1 MKEIDMV
8 SSPRKIYLVRHA
20 ESAWN
25 SERRVQ
31 GTALQVALSPM
42 GRAQALLLGGRLRA
56 LPLEAVYS
64 SDARRTLETARLA
77 LGEDFP
83 VRISEEIRELSL
95 GEWEGKLISDLRDE
109 DPEKL
114 EAWYRKPSTVR
125 LERGEDLVRFRKRV
139 VSFMDGKA
147 ASGAGDVAV
156 ITHGGVICIYLT
168 HILGMHLDDLWSF
181 SLPNASITTVVLD
194 FKPRLRSFGDTS
206 HLDASALGL
215 DGMPAP
221 L

>member
-1 MKEIDMV
+1 MT
-8 SSPRKIYLVRHA
+8 SLPRKIHLVRHA

-25 SERRVQ
+25 LERRVQ
-31 GTALQVALSPM
+31 GTALDVALSPT
-42 GRAQALLLGGRLRA
+42 GREQAKLLGRRLRA

-64 SDARRTLETARLA
+64 SDAGRTLETARLA
-77 LGEDFP
+77 LGEGFP
-83 VRISEEIRELSL
+83 LRISEEIRELSL
-95 GEWEGKLISDLRDE
+95 GEWEGRLIEDLRSAE
-109 DPEKL
+109 PAKL
-114 EAWYRKPSTVR
+114 DAWYRRPSTVR
-125 LERGEDLVRFRKRV
+125 LERGEDLARFRKRV
-139 VSFMDGKA
+139 VSFMDA
-147 ASGAGDVAV
+147 NVAPGAGDVAV

-168 HILGMHLDDLWSF
+168 HILGMDVDDLWSF

-194 FKPRLRSFGDTS
+194 FKPRLRTFGDTA

>member
-1 MKEIDMV
+1 MV

-20 ESAWN
+20 ESVWN

-31 GTALQVALSPM
+31 GTALRVALSPT
-42 GRAQALLLGGRLRA
+42 GREQARLLGRRLKA
-56 LPLEAVYS
+56 LPLEAVHS
-64 SDARRTLETARLA
+64 SDAGRTLETALLA
-77 LGEDFP
+77 LGSDFP
-83 VRISEEIRELSL
+83 LRISKEIRELSL
-95 GEWEGKLISDLRDE
+95 GEWEGRLIGDLRDE

-114 EAWYRKPSTVR
+114 EAWYRTPTAVR
-125 LERGEDLVRFRKRV
+125 IEGGEDLVRFRERV
-139 VSFMDGKA
+139 VSFMDANVATGT
-147 ASGAGDVAV
+147 GDVAV

-168 HILGMHLDDLWSF
+168 HILGMRVDDLWSF

-194 FKPRLRSFGDTS
+194 FKPRLRSFGDTA
-206 HLDASALGL
+206 HLDSAALGL

>member
-31 GTALQVALSPM
+31 GTALQVALSPT

-64 SDARRTLETARLA
+64 SDARRTIETVRLA

>member
-1 MKEIDMV
+1 MA
-8 SSPRKIYLVRHA
+8 SSPRKLYLVRHA

-31 GTALQVALSPM
+31 GTALHVALSPT
-42 GRAQALLLGGRLRA
+42 GRTQARLLGLRLKA

-64 SDARRTLETARLA
+64 SDAGRTLETARLA
-77 LGEDFP
+77 LGDGYP
-83 VRISEEIRELSL
+83 LRISERIRELAL
-95 GEWEGKLISDLRDE
+95 GEWEGRLIGDLRDE
-109 DPEKL
+109 DPAKL
-114 EAWYRKPSTVR
+114 DAWYRRPSTVR
-125 LERGEDLVRFRKRV
+125 LAGGEDLGRFRSRV
-139 VSFMDGKA
+139 VAFLEESLA
-147 ASGAGDVAV
+147 AGAGDIAV
-156 ITHGGVICIYLT
+156 VTHGGVICIYLT
-168 HILGMHLDDLWSF
+168 HILGMHVDDMWSF

-194 FKPRLRSFGDTS
+194 FKPRLRSFGDTA

>member
-31 GTALQVALSPM
+31 GTALQVALSPT

-64 SDARRTLETARLA
+64 SDARRTIETARLA

>member
-1 MKEIDMV
+1 MV

-25 SERRVQ
+25 IERRVQ
-31 GTALQVALSPM
+31 GTALQVALSPT
-42 GRAQALLLGGRLRA
+42 GRTQARLLGGRLRA

-64 SDARRTLETARLA
+64 SDAGRTLETARLA

-83 VRISEEIRELSL
+83 LRISGEIRELSL
-95 GEWEGKLISDLRDE
+95 GEWEGRLISDLRDE
-109 DPEKL
+109 DAEKL
-114 EAWYRKPSTVR
+114 DAWYRKPSTVR
-125 LERGEDLVRFRKRV
+125 IAGGEDLVLFRKRV
-139 VSFMDGKA
+139 VSFIEGKA
-147 ASGAGDVAV
+147 ASGAGDFAV
-156 ITHGGVICIYLT
+156 ITHGGVICMYLT
-168 HILGMHLDDLWSF
+168 HILGMHVDDLWSF

-206 HLDASALGL
+206 HLDGSALGL

>member
-31 GTALQVALSPM
+31 GTALQVALSPT

>member
-1 MKEIDMV
+1 
-8 SSPRKIYLVRHA
+8 
-20 ESAWN
+20 
-25 SERRVQ
+25 
-31 GTALQVALSPM
+31 
-42 GRAQALLLGGRLRA
+42 
-56 LPLEAVYS
+56 
-64 SDARRTLETARLA
+64 
-77 LGEDFP
+77 
-83 VRISEEIRELSL
+83 LSL

>member
-1 MKEIDMV
+1 MV
-8 SSPRKIYLVRHA
+8 SSPRKIHLIRHA

-31 GTALQVALSPM
+31 GTALQVALSPT
-42 GRAQALLLGGRLRA
+42 GRAQARLLGRRLGA
-56 LPLEAVYS
+56 LDLEAVYS
-64 SDARRTLETARLA
+64 SDSGRTLETARLA
-77 LGEDFP
+77 LGERFP
-83 VRISEEIRELSL
+83 LRISERIRELSL
-95 GEWEGKLISDLRDE
+95 GEWEGRLIGDLREE
-109 DPEKL
+109 DPAKL
-114 EAWYRKPSTVR
+114 DAWYRKPSTVR
-125 LERGEDLVRFRKRV
+125 IEGGEDLVRFRERV
-139 VSFMDGKA
+139 VSFMDGSVA
-147 ASGAGDVAV
+147 AGGGDVAV
-156 ITHGGVICIYLT
+156 ITHGGVVCIYLT

-181 SLPNASITTVVLD
+181 SVPNASITTVVLD